1 MSTLPSSATSRSITR
16 EDILNLRDF
25 AMREDAEA
33 AERYVIEHGLG
44 GGAADPFPV
53 VIVRLCS
60 LALKGL
66 ELEQSALVSET
77 PKQMPCIEVG
87 AYTVGPRRD
96 GSFWI
101 EHESGEG
108 MHIRAELLAEA
119 IHAFYKEHF

>member
-1 MSTLPSSATSRSITR
+1 MPTRSDSATHSGLIEKLRAKDAAITGTR
-16 EDILNLRDF
+16 LAQLRNPEF
-25 AMREDAEA
+25 AAMVIGLKAAAQEA
-33 AERYVIEHGLG
+33 RV
-44 GGAADPFPV
+44 
-53 VIVRLCS
+53 
-60 LALKGL
+60 AL
-66 ELEQSALVSET
+66 EAVVSET